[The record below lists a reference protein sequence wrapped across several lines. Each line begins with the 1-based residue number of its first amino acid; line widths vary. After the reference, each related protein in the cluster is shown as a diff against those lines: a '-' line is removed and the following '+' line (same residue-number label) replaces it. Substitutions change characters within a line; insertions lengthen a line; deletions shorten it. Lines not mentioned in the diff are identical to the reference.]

1 MTVKI
6 DVLGVWQLVI
16 VILLES
22 RVRVNN
28 LHCSC
33 QLEAAELLPNLY
45 IYIYYCKPHGQSSS
59 CKHHE
64 EFQRQIQKEAL
75 PMLSDEQMNRC

>member
-45 IYIYYCKPHGQSSS
+45 IYITVSHMDNLPAASTTKSSNAKFRKKLCRCS
-59 CKHHE
+59 
-64 EFQRQIQKEAL
+64 L
-75 PMLSDEQMNRC
+75 MNR